1 MNNSNTKLFG
11 GFILKVRIILIILFL
26 SFFNSFAGATDTV
39 ELWRKVNVAQNEG
52 LPQTAVDNLKQIYLI
67 ALGSGKSGEA
77 LAALCKQIVLESN
90 IAGNKPEEK
99 IKRLQEEIEKADPR
113 MKPLMKAV
121 LAQWYW
127 HYFSRNRY
135 RFMNRTQTAG
145 LSEKDFTT
153 WDLPKLFKK
162 ISDLHQDVLTEE
174 IQLKAVKISDFK
186 EIIESGS
193 LSALWPTLFDF
204 TANKALEF
212 YTSGEQA
219 AAQPQ
224 DAFEIRA
231 ASDVLAEA
239 SKFINYKPETTDDN
253 SSKLF
258 ALKIFQRL
266 MASHINDA
274 DKDAFLDLDIRRLIY
289 FKNVSSGSEKSEK
302 FIERM
307 KEIAAEYKKSEYSAL
322 ATYHWANEVYSGGS
336 EDGGGAAEKTSS
348 GKNFVEAL
356 KIASEGA
363 KAYPNSY
370 GGRECQAL
378 MIKIESKEMEIS
390 AERVVLAGKKSSLS
404 VKYKNIDAI
413 TFRAVRDDWHDYLDE
428 GSRKNFNWI
437 DKEELETLLSK
448 KPEAEWTV
456 QLKPTDDYKQAMA
469 SVYVPELKHGFYR
482 IFASYKKDFSLAKN
496 RIVHCMLWV
505 SDISIISRTRDGGIE
520 GLVLNSDTGVPVK
533 NATVKIYDLPDN
545 YDRRNRK
552 YEVVSTTQTDEM
564 GRYSIKTENYRR
576 GGLIYATD
584 NDKSEFIDPH
594 VTNAYKGHSDTGGAQ
609 TMLFTDR
616 AIYRPGQIIN
626 FKGICINV
634 NKFSDDY
641 KILPGQNVTV
651 FFRDHNH
658 QEIAREKFRSN
669 DFGSFS
675 GSFTAPSG
683 RAAGT
688 MNIIASSPGGNC
700 TVRVEE
706 YKRPKFTVEVKKPEQ
721 QFKLN
726 DDVAVEGEAVSYTG
740 APIDSAMVKY
750 RVTREVRMP
759 QWWCYFWHGP
769 VPANNAREIANGK
782 MKTDAAG
789 KFTVKF
795 KALADN
801 EAAKAEGTTFVYMVY
816 ADVTD
821 GTGETRGG
829 SQSIRIGD
837 TAMEASLTAEK
848 WQVTSEPVKI
858 SIDTKTLDGK
868 PIAAEGV
875 VEIFELAGPKSP
887 VKADLA
893 FDFGYWYWMFSA
905 GGKKSV
911 LDGDENSSNYALWPI
926 GKSVDKKGFNTDGK
940 GSSSIEV
947 KLAAGSYRAILT
959 SNDRFG
965 NKVKSVLPIIV
976 IDPAAKKFNVSV
988 PEYFVVRSTS
998 VEVGDKFT
1006 AFWGTGYESGSAYI
1020 EIIHKNQIVK
1030 SYWTA
1035 PGETAHTFEI
1045 PVGEQYRGGF
1055 MVATTYV
1062 REGRLYSN
1070 AVSISVPWSNK
1081 KFDIKFETYRSKLV
1095 PGQDETWTIKIKG
1108 PGAEHTAA
1116 EFVAALYDESL
1127 DAFAPLR
1134 WNTFAGLFRSDN
1146 SNVNNRFSNAKQN
1159 YAPYINTSTV
1169 YMVSYS
1175 RIYPNFLNE
1184 IVQNY
1189 YGYGNVY
1196 SRNGKGVDYYD
1207 EEGGM
1212 SFKMES
1218 RSDVSRMKSVG
1229 AVPTSP
1235 SAMPSGGA
1243 PEMKT
1248 NMAKSSAA
1256 AFDGPGDNL
1265 SEPRAQSEVAQP
1277 DLSKVAARKN
1287 LNETAFFFP
1296 QLLSDAD
1303 GTVKIIFKMPE
1314 ALTKWHFM
1322 GFAHGVNLE
1331 NALIEEHAVT
1341 QKDLMVVPNPPRFLR
1356 EGDELWFSVK
1366 VTNMVESEISGKVR
1380 LTLLDPVSEKPV
1392 DDLFSNAAT
1401 DQDVKIPAKESRSFY
1416 WKLMVPDNKIDMVKF
1431 KAVASAGNQSDGEEG
1446 IMPVLSRRIFVQ
1458 ESIPLPIRGIAEKKF
1473 KFEKLIASA
1482 KSDTLRNKSF
1492 TVQMTSN
1499 PSWYA
1504 VQALPYLM
1512 EFPHECSEQTFNRLY
1527 ANALAKHIAD
1537 SDSKIRRVFDLW
1549 KGTDVLLSNLEK
1561 NEQLKSVALLET
1573 PWVVQ
1578 GKNETEAKHNIGIL
1592 FDDNRLS
1599 AELKATYEKLK
1610 NMQLS
1615 DGAWP
1620 WFPGGYPDSYITL
1633 YIVTGFGRMK
1643 NLEINKVSFDIAI
1656 RALDHLDRWIDKTYR
1671 DILKDGHKNQN
1682 NLGTTIALY
1691 LYGRS
1696 FYLKDRA
1703 ISPDSKEAVDYF
1715 LKQAEKYW
1723 LELDNRM
1730 SQGHLALALYRFGDK
1745 ETPKKIMASIKERS
1759 QTSEELGMF
1768 WGETELSWWWYRA
1781 PIETQA
1787 LMIEAFAEVTD
1798 DTKSVEDCKV
1808 WLLKQKQTQDW
1819 KTTKATSDAI
1829 YSLLCRGENLL
1840 ASNALVEV
1848 TVGGNKIEPQKV
1860 EAGTGFY
1867 EKRYVASEVK
1877 PEFGDI
1883 IVKKTDAGVAWG
1895 GAHWQYMEDMSK
1907 VTPHE
1912 QNPLTLK
1919 KSVFVKRDTKSG
1931 PVIEPV
1937 GASVCVGDLLVIRI
1951 ELRTDRDM
1959 EYVHMKDQRG
1969 SGLEP
1974 VNVLSQYKYQDGLR
1988 YYESTRDTASHFYI
2002 DYLPKGTY
2010 VFEYQ
2015 LRVQHR
2021 GKYQNGMANIECM
2034 YAPEF
2039 NSHSESVPLNAEE
2052 VK

>member
-1 MNNSNTKLFG
+1 MNNFSKLIFG
-11 GFILKVRIILIILFL
+11 DFLKARIILIILFI
-26 SFFNSFAGATDTV
+26 FFFASASGATDTV
-39 ELWRKVNVAQNEG
+39 ELWKKVHDAQNKG
-52 LPQTAVDNLKQIYLI
+52 LPQTAIDNLKLIYPV
-67 ALGSGKSGEA
+67 ALGSGKTGEA
-77 LAALCKQIVLESN
+77 LAVLCKIIVLESN

-99 IKRLQEEIEKADPR
+99 IKRLQDEIEKSDPR

-153 WDLPKLFKK
+153 WDLPKLFGK
-162 ISDLHQDVLTEE
+162 ISALHQDVLTEE
-174 IQLKAVKISDFK
+174 ILLKAVKISDFK
-186 EIIESGS
+186 EVIEPGN

-219 AAQPQ
+219 AAWPQ
-224 DAFEIRA
+224 DAFEIKA
-231 ASDVLAEA
+231 DSDAFAEA
-239 SKFINYKPETTDDN
+239 SKFINYKPETTDEN
-253 SSKLF
+253 SSKLL

-266 MASHINDA
+266 MASHANDS
-274 DKDAFLDLDIRRLIY
+274 DRSAFLDLDIRRLV
-289 FKNVSSGSEKSEK
+289 FVKNASTGAEKSK
-302 FIERM
+302 TFIKRM
-307 KEIAAEYKKSEYSAL
+307 KEIAAEYKTSEYSAL
-322 ATYHWANEVYSGGS
+322 AIYHWAFEVYNGGAVDEEDAAGKASGS
-336 EDGGGAAEKTSS
+336 E
-348 GKNFVEAL
+348 NFVEAF

-363 KAYPNSY
+363 KSYPDSC
-370 GGRECQAL
+370 GGRDCQAL
-378 MIKIESKEMEIS
+378 MAMIQAKTIEIS
-390 AERVVLAGKKSSLS
+390 AERVVASGQKSKLS
-404 VKYKNIDAI
+404 VKYKNIDTI
-413 TFRAVRDDWHDYLDE
+413 TFRAVRDDWKDYLDE
-428 GSRKNFNWI
+428 NSRKNFSWM
-437 DKEELETLLSK
+437 DQDEVRKLMGK
-448 KPEAEWTV
+448 KAEAEWTV
-456 QLKPTDDYKQAMA
+456 QLKPTLDYKQAMA
-469 SVYVPELKHGFYR
+469 TVDVPELKHGFYR
-482 IFASYKKDFSLAKN
+482 IFASYKKDFSTSMN
-496 RIVHCMLWV
+496 RIEHCMLWV
-505 SDISIISRTRDGGIE
+505 SDISVVSRSRDEFIE
-520 GLVLNSDTGVPVK
+520 GLVLRSDTGAPVK
-533 NATVKIYDLPDN
+533 NATVRIYALPYT
-545 YDRRNRK
+545 YDYRNRK
-552 YEVVSTTQTDEM
+552 YEIASTTQTDEA
-564 GRYSIKTENYRR
+564 GRYSFKTADRSR
-576 GGLIYATD
+576 GGLIYASD
-584 NDKSEFIDPH
+584 NNGSEFLDPQGMH
-594 VTNAYKGHSDTGGAQ
+594 AYKSYSDSGHAQ

-616 AIYRPGQIIN
+616 AIYRPGQTIS

-634 NKFSDDY
+634 NKLSDNY
-641 KILPGQNVTV
+641 KVMPNQTVTV
-651 FFRDHNH
+651 YFRDHNH

-675 GSFTAPSG
+675 GSFTAPAG

-688 MNIIASSPGGNC
+688 MNIIASSPSGSC
-700 TVRVEE
+700 MVRVEE

-721 QFKLN
+721 QYKLN
-726 DDVAVEGEAVSYTG
+726 DEVAVEGEAVSYTG

-750 RVTREVRMP
+750 RVTREARMP
-759 QWWCYFWHGP
+759 LWWCYFWYGP
-769 VPANNAREIANGK
+769 SPANKAREIVNGK
-782 MKTDAAG
+782 MRTDASG

-795 KALADN
+795 KAIADN
-801 EAAKAEGTTFVYMVY
+801 EAAKAEGTTFVYTVY

-829 SQSIRIGD
+829 SQSIRLGD
-837 TAMEASLTAEK
+837 TAMEASLAAEK
-848 WQVTSEPVKI
+848 WQIVSEPVKI

-868 PIAAEGV
+868 PVAAEGV

-887 VKADLA
+887 VKAELA
-893 FDFGYWYWMFSA
+893 FDFGYWYWMFSS
-905 GGKKSV
+905 GGKRSV

-926 GKSVDKKGFNTDGK
+926 GRSVDKKGFNTDGNV
-940 GSSSIEV
+940 SASIEV
-947 KLAAGSYRAILT
+947 KLAAGSYRAVLT

-976 IDPAAKKFNVSV
+976 IDPSAKKFNVNV
-988 PEYFVVRSTS
+988 PEYFMVRSAS

-1006 AFWGTGYESGSAYI
+1006 AFWGTGYETGSAYI
-1020 EIIHKNQIVK
+1020 EVIHKNQIVK

-1035 PGETAHTFEI
+1035 PGETAHMFEI
-1045 PVGEQYRGGF
+1045 PVGEEYRGGF
-1055 MVATTYV
+1055 MVATTFV

-1070 AVSISVPWSNK
+1070 STRVSVPWSNK
-1081 KFDIKFETYRSKLV
+1081 KFDIKFETFRSKLI

-1108 PGAEHTAA
+1108 PGAERTAA

-1134 WNTFAGLFRSDN
+1134 WNSFDGLFRSDN
-1146 SNVNNRFSNAKQN
+1146 SSVNNRFSNAKLN
-1159 YAPYINTSTV
+1159 YSAYINNWSV
-1169 YMVSYS
+1169 YTARLS

-1196 SRNGKGVDYYD
+1196 SKGGRGDYYD

-1212 SFKMES
+1212 DLKMS
-1218 RSDVSRMKSVG
+1218 RSSSSLKSE
-1229 AVPTSP
+1229 
-1235 SAMPSGGA
+1235 SAMPASAPAPAKPAEANGG
-1243 PEMKT
+1243 EKKKDMG
-1248 NMAKSSAA
+1248 KSLADNFA
-1256 AFDGPGDNL
+1256 GAGANL
-1265 SEPRAQSEVAQP
+1265 SEPQANGGAAQP

-1296 QLLSDAD
+1296 QLLSEAD
-1303 GTVKIIFKMPE
+1303 GTVKISFKMPE

-1331 NALIEEHAVT
+1331 NAIIEEHAVT

-1366 VTNMVESEISGKVR
+1366 VTNMVESEVSGKVR
-1380 LTLLDPVSEKPV
+1380 LTLLDPVSEKSV
-1392 DDLFSNAAT
+1392 DDLFSNGAT

-1416 WKLMVPDNKIDMVKF
+1416 WKLIVPDGKIDMVKF

-1446 IMPVLSRRIFVQ
+1446 LVPVLSRRIFVQ

-1473 KFEKLIASA
+1473 KFEKLLASG
-1482 KSDTLRNKSF
+1482 KSDTMQHKSF

-1537 SDSKIRRVFDLW
+1537 SDPKIRRIFDLW
-1549 KGTDVLLSNLEK
+1549 KGTDALLSNLEK
-1561 NEQLKSVALLET
+1561 NEQLKSVMLLET
-1573 PWVVQ
+1573 PWVMQ
-1578 GKNETEAKHNIGIL
+1578 GKNETEAKHNVGIL

-1599 AELKATYEKLK
+1599 AELKSAFEKLK

-1620 WFPGGYPDSYITL
+1620 WFPGGYPNSYITL

-1643 NLEINKVSFDIAI
+1643 NLEINKVSFDMAI
-1656 RALDHLDRWIDKTYR
+1656 RALEHLDRWIDETYR
-1671 DILKDGHKNQN
+1671 EILKHGYENQN
-1682 NLGTTIALY
+1682 NLSSTIALY

-1696 FYLKDRA
+1696 FYLKDKA
-1703 ISPDSKEAVDYF
+1703 IPSNAREAVDYF
-1715 LKQAEKYW
+1715 IGQAQKYW
-1723 LELDNRM
+1723 LKLDNRM
-1730 SQGHLALALYRFGDK
+1730 SQGHIALALNRFGDAD
-1745 ETPKKIMASIKERS
+1745 TPKKIMASIKERS
-1759 QTSEELGMF
+1759 QTSEELGMY

-1787 LMIEAFAEVTD
+1787 LMIEAFAEVMSD
-1798 DTKSVEDCKV
+1798 AKSVEDCKV

-1829 YSLLCRGENLL
+1829 YSLLCRGDNLL

-1848 TVGGNKIEPQKV
+1848 TVGGKKVEPEKV

-1867 EKRYVASEVK
+1867 EKRYEASEIK

-1883 IVKKTDAGVAWG
+1883 TVKKTDAGVAWG

-1907 VTPHE
+1907 VTAHT

-1931 PVIEPV
+1931 PVIEPI
-1937 GASVCVGDLLVIRI
+1937 GASVSVGDLLVIRI

-1988 YYESTRDTASHFYI
+1988 YYESTKDTAAHFYI

-2039 NSHSESVPLNAEE
+2039 NSHSESVPLTVEE
-2052 VK
+2052 AK